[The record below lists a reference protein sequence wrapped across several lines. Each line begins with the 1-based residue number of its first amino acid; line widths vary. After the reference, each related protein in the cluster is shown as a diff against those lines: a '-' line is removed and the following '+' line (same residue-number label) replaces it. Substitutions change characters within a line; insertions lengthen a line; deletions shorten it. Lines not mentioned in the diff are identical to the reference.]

1 MFLLENLTILYI
13 QNKSHCAIETVPL
26 LESIGLNVLTTHAYD
41 TACDLFAH
49 QHVDIMLID
58 LTLETEFGVDF
69 LRCLRQKNILTPTII
84 TTTDLH
90 KTPLLDILNLE
101 ISSCLLH
108 PYESDELL
116 QALHKAAAKN
126 ERCHPLSFTDL
137 NMGYSYDPLNKEIH
151 SSDGEIIKL
160 CKKEASLI
168 ELLLENHNQIT
179 SYEMIETIVWEND
192 FMSIDSL
199 RTLIRGIRKKTYQNI
214 ITNHNS
220 IGYKIDL

>member
-1 MFLLENLTILYI
+1 MFLLENLTVLYI
-13 QNKSHCAIETVPL
+13 QNKSQCAIETVPL
-26 LESIGLNVLTTHAYD
+26 MESMGLKVLTTHTYE
-41 TACDLFAH
+41 TACDLFGH
-49 QHVDIMLID
+49 KHIDIMLID

-69 LRCLRQKNILTPTII
+69 LRCLRQKNILTPTIL
-84 TTTDLH
+84 TTNDLH

-108 PYESDELL
+108 PYESDQLL
-116 QALHKAAAKN
+116 HALQKAAMKH

-137 NMGYSYDPLNKEIH
+137 NMGYSYDPLNKEIL
-151 SSDGEIIKL
+151 SNEGETIKL
-160 CKKEASLI
+160 CKKEALLI
-168 ELLLENHNQIT
+168 ELLLENHNHIT
-179 SYEMIETIVWEND
+179 SYEMIETVVWEND

-199 RTLIRGIRKKTYQNI
+199 RTLIRGIRKKTYPNI